1 MANGKYD
8 YQDYLT
14 NLDEVIADYDYEGQG
29 IAPGTYD
36 EGSPF
41 WEDIVGAYQAG
52 NTAPMPSEADIGH
65 GYYNVLAEGKDI
77 GDIWGVQ
84 TPDMGGGGRRYK
96 SGLDPRQAGYDEWLN
111 PESGIDQRSL
121 QDYGFLDQNKTFG
134 GVTQELAN
142 QYQAQHG
149 REAGERDIW
158 HGLYGHLMED
168 YPLEGIYSPDR
179 TRGSGGGGSSG
190 MYDLTPENISFLQQN
205 TPLDAGWGSGF
216 QDIARNYSPNRA
228 GFDEFLADMGQA
240 GLPYTASG
248 GSGSV
253 QFGGGGPIIDI
264 MRNYGT
270 GGDAWQ
276 YLLPETTNG
285 DPTNGDP
292 TNGDPTNGDPT
303 NGDPTNGLP
312 SGGNTSDPGIPGQ
325 PGIGPLGET
334 GFRSDSYPLS
344 PPEWQDAFTLEV
356 GNDPISQMQ
365 NLGFEGLLQ
374 GGGRI
379 RTPLSAQTDRT
390 LSDIM
395 ASGGELPLTGDEQQR
410 QDYLDQVLSEGGISD
425 ATPLE
430 DETQQILR
438 DIIAS
443 GGQKPLDEQR
453 RAMEIESARS
463 PIDALRRAQLSQ
475 GQAAMAGRGTLGQ
488 GPEAD
493 YMQRVETKL
502 APMYA
507 DAAQQIAL
515 DEKDREDQRYNT
527 AMAALSQQAQF
538 QRASADQRYAMAQE
552 LRTSMTLDTA
562 RRQDD
567 RLQQAIQESANLT
580 AQQSANLVNTIN
592 AMTGMQQFRQD
603 AAFGVLDRNVQWNQF
618 LAEYGLKRE
627 EVLNALDSGRFGEIL
642 PLLNAFLTAFQTGA
656 TGFREQPAY
665 RV

>member
-1 MANGKYD
+1 M
-8 YQDYLT
+8 
-14 NLDEVIADYDYEGQG
+14 
-29 IAPGTYD
+29 
-36 EGSPF
+36 
-41 WEDIVGAYQAG
+41 
-52 NTAPMPSEADIGH
+52 
-65 GYYNVLAEGKDI
+65 
-77 GDIWGVQ
+77 
-84 TPDMGGGGRRYK
+84 
-96 SGLDPRQAGYDEWLN
+96 
-111 PESGIDQRSL
+111 
-121 QDYGFLDQNKTFG
+121 
-134 GVTQELAN
+134 
-142 QYQAQHG
+142 
-149 REAGERDIW
+149 
-158 HGLYGHLMED
+158 
-168 YPLEGIYSPDR
+168 
-179 TRGSGGGGSSG
+179 
-190 MYDLTPENISFLQQN
+190 
-205 TPLDAGWGSGF
+205 
-216 QDIARNYSPNRA
+216 
-228 GFDEFLADMGQA
+228 
-240 GLPYTASG
+240 
-248 GSGSV
+248 
-253 QFGGGGPIIDI
+253 
-264 MRNYGT
+264 
-270 GGDAWQ
+270 
-276 YLLPETTNG
+276 
-285 DPTNGDP
+285 
-292 TNGDPTNGDPT
+292 
-303 NGDPTNGLP
+303 P

-538 QRASADQRYAMAQE
+538 QRASADQRYDMAQQ

-567 RLQQAIQESANLT
+567 RLAQAIQESANLT

>member
-1 MANGKYD
+1 MLSKKI
-8 YQDYLT
+8 LVS
-14 NLDEVIADYDYEGQG
+14 LSIIALLGG
-29 IAPGTYD
+29 APAVV
-36 EGSPF
+36 S
-41 WEDIVGAYQAG
+41 AG
-52 NTAPMPSEADIGH
+52 EADLLLKKGQ
-65 GYYNVLAEGKDI
+65 VFKTGK
-77 GDIWGVQ
+77 GAAAGQ
-84 TPDMGGGGRRYK
+84 SKSTAGGGG
-96 SGLDPRQAGYDEWLN
+96 GGAGA
-111 PESGIDQRSL
+111 
-121 QDYGFLDQNKTFG
+121 G
-134 GVTQELAN
+134 GA
-142 QYQAQHG
+142 
-149 REAGERDIW
+149 
-158 HGLYGHLMED
+158 
-168 YPLEGIYSPDR
+168 
-179 TRGSGGGGSSG
+179 GGGS
-190 MYDLTPENISFLQQN
+190 
-205 TPLDAGWGSGF
+205 
-216 QDIARNYSPNRA
+216 
-228 GFDEFLADMGQA
+228 
-240 GLPYTASG
+240 GLPG
-248 GSGSV
+248 
-253 QFGGGGPIIDI
+253 
-264 MRNYGT
+264 
-270 GGDAWQ
+270 
-276 YLLPETTNG
+276 
-285 DPTNGDP
+285 
-292 TNGDPTNGDPT
+292 
-303 NGDPTNGLP
+303 
-312 SGGNTSDPGIPGQ
+312 GGNTSNPGIPGQ
-325 PGIGPLGET
+325 PGIGDLGET
-334 GFRSDSYPLS
+334 GFRSDSLPLY
-344 PPEWQDAFTLEV
+344 PPEWQDAFTIEV

-538 QRASADQRYAMAQE
+538 QRASADQRYDMAQQ

-567 RLQQAIQESANLT
+567 RLAQAIQESANLT

-618 LAEYGLKRE
+618 LAEYGLQRE
-627 EVLNALDSGRFGEIL
+627 QVINALDSGRFGEIL

-656 TGFREQPAY
+656 TGFREQKYP
-665 RV
+665 